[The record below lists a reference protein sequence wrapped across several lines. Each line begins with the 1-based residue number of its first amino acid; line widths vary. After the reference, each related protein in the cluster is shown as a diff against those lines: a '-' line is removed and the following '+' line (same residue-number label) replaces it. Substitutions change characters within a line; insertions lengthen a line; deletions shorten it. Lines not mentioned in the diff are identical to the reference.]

1 MRVIQETDNLFRL
14 TRFGMINCFLVRE
27 PEGFTLVDTGLRGS
41 AGAILRAASRLGA
54 SIRRIVL
61 THAHIDHIG
70 SLDDLMAALS
80 SSELAIG
87 KREARLLAK
96 DLSLDAGEKG
106 KTLFGFTGAKAQPG
120 RLLME
125 GDRIGSL
132 KAVSSPGHTPGHMA
146 YLDVR
151 DNALIAGDAFTTQT
165 GVVVAGVFKP
175 LFPFPALFSWNA
187 VVSAKSAGKLRGLN
201 PSILAVGH
209 GPTIASPA
217 REMDLAI
224 EEAFRQ
230 HPEAKQSAQ

>member
-1 MRVIQETDNLFRL
+1 MRVVQETDNLFRL

-41 AGAILRAASRLGA
+41 ARAILRAASRLGA

-70 SLDDLMAALS
+70 SIDSLMAALS

-106 KTLFGFTGAKAQPG
+106 KTLIGFTGAKAQPG

-151 DNALIAGDAFTTQT
+151 DSTLIAGDAFTTQT

-224 EEAFRQ
+224 EEAFHQ
-230 HPEAKQSAQ
+230 HPEAKENPA

>member
-1 MRVIQETDNLFRL
+1 MRAVHETENLVRL

-27 PEGFTLVDTGLRGS
+27 ADGFTLVDTGLRGS
-41 AGAILRAASRLGA
+41 AGVILRAAAQLGA
-54 SIRRIVL
+54 PIRRIVL

-70 SLDDLMAALS
+70 SLDSLIAGLPS
-80 SSELAIG
+80 IELAIG
-87 KREARLLAK
+87 QREARLLAK

-106 KTLFGFTGAKAQPG
+106 KALRGFTGAKVRPS
-120 RLLME
+120 RLLEE
-125 GDRIGSL
+125 GERIGSL
-132 KAVSSPGHTPGHMA
+132 QAVASPGHTPGHMA

-187 VVSAKSAGKLRGLN
+187 ALSAMSAAKLGVLN

-209 GPTIASPA
+209 GPTIPSPA
-217 REMDLAI
+217 REIDVALQ
-224 EEAFRQ
+224 EAFRQ
-230 HPEAKQSAQ
+230 HPEAKQIFT

>member
-1 MRVIQETDNLFRL
+1 
-14 TRFGMINCFLVRE
+14 MINCFLVRE
-27 PEGFTLVDTGLRGS
+27 ADGFTLVDTGLRGS
-41 AGAILRAASRLGA
+41 AGAVLRAAARLGA

-61 THAHIDHIG
+61 THAHIDHMG
-70 SLDDLMAALS
+70 SLDSLMAALP

-87 KREARLLAK
+87 RREARLLAK

-120 RLLME
+120 RLLVE
-125 GDRIGSL
+125 GDRVGSL
-132 KAVSSPGHTPGHMA
+132 QAVASPGHTPGHMA

-187 VVSAKSAGKLRGLN
+187 VVAAMSAAKLRGLN
-201 PSILAVGH
+201 PRILAVGH
-209 GPTIASPA
+209 GPTIASPV
-217 REMDLAI
+217 REMDLAL

-230 HPEAKQSAQ
+230 HPETKQNAE

>member
-1 MRVIQETDNLFRL
+1 MRVVQETENLFRL

-27 PEGFTLVDTGLRGS
+27 ADGFILVDTGLRGS
-41 AGAILRAASRLGA
+41 AGAILRAATRLGA

-70 SLDDLMAALS
+70 SLDSLIAALPS
-80 SSELAIG
+80 TELAIG
-87 KREARLLAK
+87 QREARLLAK

-106 KTLFGFTGAKAQPG
+106 KALFGFTGAMARPG
-120 RLLME
+120 RLLVE
-125 GDRIGSL
+125 GHRVGSL
-132 KAVSSPGHTPGHMA
+132 QTVASPGHTPGHMA

-151 DNALIAGDAFTTQT
+151 DNSLIAGDAFTTQT
-165 GVVVAGVFKP
+165 GLVVAGVFKP

-187 VVSAKSAGKLRGLN
+187 VLSARSAAKLRALN
-201 PSILAVGH
+201 PSVLAVGH

-217 REMDLAI
+217 REMDLAL

-230 HPEAKQSAQ
+230 HPEAKETAE

>member
-1 MRVIQETDNLFRL
+1 MKVVQETENLFRL

-27 PEGFTLVDTGLRGS
+27 ADGFTLVDTGLRGS
-41 AGAILRAASRLGA
+41 AGTILRAATRLGA

-70 SLDDLMAALS
+70 SLDSLMAGLPSA
-80 SSELAIG
+80 ELAIG

-106 KTLFGFTGAKAQPG
+106 KTLYGFTGAKSRPG
-120 RLLME
+120 TLLVE
-125 GDRIGSL
+125 GDRVGSL
-132 KAVSSPGHTPGHMA
+132 QAVASPGHTPGHMA

-151 DNALIAGDAFTTQT
+151 SNALIAGDAFTTQT
-165 GVVVAGVFKP
+165 GVMVAAVFKP

-187 VVSAKSAGKLRGLN
+187 VVSAKSAAKLRGLN

-209 GPTIASPA
+209 GPTISSPA
-217 REMDLAI
+217 RELDVAL

-230 HPEAKQSAQ
+230 HPEAKENAA

>member
-1 MRVIQETDNLFRL
+1 MRVVQESDNLFRL

-70 SLDDLMAALS
+70 SLDDLIAALS

-151 DNALIAGDAFTTQT
+151 DSALIAGDAFTTQT

-224 EEAFRQ
+224 EEAFHQ
-230 HPEAKQSAQ
+230 HPEAKENPA

>member
-1 MRVIQETDNLFRL
+1 MRVVQETENLFRL

-27 PEGFTLVDTGLRGS
+27 ADGFTLVDTGLRGS
-41 AGAILRAASRLGA
+41 SGAILRAAADLGA

-61 THAHIDHIG
+61 THAHPDHIG
-70 SLDDLMAALS
+70 SLDGLMATLLS
-80 SSELAIG
+80 AELTIG

-96 DLSLDAGEKG
+96 DLTLEAGEKG
-106 KTLFGFTGAKAQPG
+106 KSLIGFIGASSPPS
-120 RLLME
+120 RLLEE

-132 KAVSSPGHTPGHMA
+132 KAVASPGHTPGHLA

-165 GVVVAGVFKP
+165 GVVVAGVFKA

-187 VVSAKSAGKLRGLN
+187 ALSARSAAKLRRLN

-217 REMDLAI
+217 GEMDLAI
-224 EEAFRQ
+224 EEAYRQ
-230 HPEAKQSAQ
+230 HPEAKEKTD

>member
-1 MRVIQETDNLFRL
+1 MRVVQETDNLFRL

-41 AGAILRAASRLGA
+41 ARAILRAASRLGA

-70 SLDDLMAALS
+70 SIDSLMAALS

-151 DNALIAGDAFTTQT
+151 DSTLIAGDAFTTQT

-230 HPEAKQSAQ
+230 HPEAKENPA

>member
-1 MRVIQETDNLFRL
+1 MRVVQETENLFRL

-27 PEGFTLVDTGLRGS
+27 ADGFVLVDTGLRGS
-41 AGAILRAASRLGA
+41 AGSILRAASRLGA

-70 SLDDLMAALS
+70 SLDVLMGELPS
-80 SSELAIG
+80 VELAIG

-96 DLSLDAGEKG
+96 DLSLDAGEQG
-106 KTLFGFTGAKAQPG
+106 KTLLGFTGAKSPPN
-120 RLLME
+120 RLLVE
-125 GDRIGSL
+125 GERVGSL
-132 KAVSSPGHTPGHMA
+132 QAVDSPGHTPGHVA

-175 LFPFPALFSWNA
+175 LFPFPALFSWNGM
-187 VVSAKSAGKLRGLN
+187 VSAKSAAKLRELN
-201 PSILAVGH
+201 PSMLAVGH
-209 GPTIASPA
+209 GPTIPAPA
-217 REMDLAI
+217 RQIDAAL

-230 HPEAKQSAQ
+230 HPEARQKTE

>member
-1 MRVIQETDNLFRL
+1 MRVVQETDNLFRL

-41 AGAILRAASRLGA
+41 ARAILRAASRLGA

-151 DNALIAGDAFTTQT
+151 DSTLIAGDAFTTQT

-230 HPEAKQSAQ
+230 HPEAKENPA

>member
-1 MRVIQETDNLFRL
+1 MRVVQETGNLFRL

-27 PEGFTLVDTGLRGS
+27 ADGFTLVDTGLRGS
-41 AGAILRAASRLGA
+41 AEAIHRAATKLGA
-54 SIRRIVL
+54 PIRRIVL

-70 SLDDLMAALS
+70 SLDALMAALPS
-80 SSELAIG
+80 AELTIG

-96 DLSLDAGEKG
+96 DLTLDAGEKG
-106 KTLFGFTGAKAQPG
+106 KRLFGFIGVSSRPA
-120 RLLME
+120 RLLEE

-132 KAVSSPGHTPGHMA
+132 KAVASPGHTPGHMA

-151 DNALIAGDAFTTQT
+151 DNALVAGDAFTTQT

-187 VVSAKSAGKLRGLN
+187 ALSAQSAAKLRRLN

-217 REMDLAI
+217 GEMDLAI

-230 HPEAKQSAQ
+230 HPEAKEKAG